1 VLYIQLYWALCL
13 PIKLKTYY
21 KAELMNIL
29 IHWGKLVHSEVSSIN
44 ILKNKRSNFA
54 WRGQCNVEI

>member
-1 VLYIQLYWALCL
+1 L